1 LDNKN
6 LSISSVLRAVYALLK
21 RLFDPELVYYA
32 SSLSFYTVFNIIPLL
47 IIVLTI
53 ITHLPSFDKFYV
65 QIKSFIIEHI
75 LPSHQEAV
83 GNYLDMFLEN
93 SMQIGIMG
101 FVYVVV
107 ASIMFFQ
114 NYEYI
119 VNRIFHSKPR
129 KFWNSLTVYWTMITL
144 MPMILFSSLYFSVNI
159 YSMLEAKNYS
169 FSVYLI
175 DIFPYLIT
183 WLIFFVTYRISITVD
198 MQNKLI
204 LLASFITSIVW
215 ESAKT
220 LFIYYVLYNKT
231 YLSIYGSFSILL
243 FFFLWIYL
251 SWIIFLYGLKLS
263 YVFKI
268 LSSVSKKKEIIIL
281 KRIEGGQIK

>member
-1 LDNKN
+1 MKKLNEPK
-6 LSISSVLRAVYALLK
+6 LSLLTFIK
-21 RLFDPELVYYA
+21 ATITFTKKLFDPELIYYA
-32 SSLSFYTVFNIIPLL
+32 SSLSFYTIFNIIPLL

-53 ITHLPSFDKFYV
+53 ITHLPSFDKFYA
-65 QIKSFIIEHI
+65 QIKKFIIEHI

-83 GNYLDMFLEN
+83 GNYIDMFLAN
-93 SMQIGIMG
+93 SLQVGIMG
-101 FVYVVV
+101 VVYVVF

-129 KFWNSLTVYWTMITL
+129 NFWNSLTIYWTMITL
-144 MPMILFSSLYFSVNI
+144 MPMIIFSSLYFSFNI
-159 YSMLEAKNYS
+159 YSLFEKYNYT
-169 FSVYLI
+169 FIVHLF

-183 WLIFFVTYRISITVD
+183 WLIFFASYRISVTVEL
-198 MQNKLI
+198 QNRII
-204 LLASFITSIVW
+204 LFSSFVTSLVW
-215 ESAKT
+215 EGAKT
-220 LFIYYVLYNKT
+220 LFIYYVLYNKA

-263 YVFKI
+263 FLLKMLGTIQKNKLEESNKI
-268 LSSVSKKKEIIIL
+268 
-281 KRIEGGQIK
+281 